1 MIDTNA
7 VIAGNEVIAIVHQE
21 EATEE
26 EDLVPTSTQRV
37 KFILPV
43 SRRTRESDLRR
54 VFERYGRIQSIDVK
68 YHGCFAFVVSNN
80 LN

>member
-43 SRRTRESDLRR
+43 LAVEP
-54 VFERYGRIQSIDVK
+54 E
-68 YHGCFAFVVSNN
+68 N
-80 LN
+80 LI